1 MNFIFEG
8 VKVGLIF
15 VMFIGLIFFVII
27 QVGVEEGFWVG
38 VIVGLGIWVS
48 DFLFIVAV
56 YFGLVYIS
64 QVVEGFNFG
73 LYLGIGGSIIFFVF
87 GLGVLFIVLE
97 VYEFLEWL
105 KEMVCMFFY
114 FGFWFKGFFINI
126 INFFIFFFWIGV
138 VFIVVVDGEME
149 FMEVCYFF
157 GGILGIII
165 IIDLLKVL
173 LVKCI

>member
-87 GLGVLFIVLE
+87 GLGVLFIVLK

-126 INFFIFFFWIGV
+126 INFFIFFFGLVLFLLLWQMEKWNLWKFVIFLE
-138 VFIVVVDGEME
+138 VFW
-149 FMEVCYFF
+149 
-157 GGILGIII
+157 
-165 IIDLLKVL
+165 VL
-173 LVKCI
+173 LLLLIC